1 MTKENKEIIVKDYL
15 TNLFHY
21 QNRIIIN
28 EIDDFSDHP
37 LRPWVKVFYSV
48 IKTENKIHTKKDL
61 VWSEYGTFDSLFVSE
76 IRDQKLNYL
85 GV

>member
-37 LRPWVKVFYSV
+37 LIPWVKVFYSV

-61 VWSEYGTFDSLFVSE
+61 VWSGYGTFNSLFVSE
-76 IRDQKLNYL
+76 IRDQKLKDL

>member
-1 MTKENKEIIVKDYL
+1 MTKENKEIIIKDYL
-15 TNLFHY
+15 IKLEKNKA
-21 QNRIIIN
+21 RIIIN

-37 LRPWVKVFYSV
+37 IRPWVKIFYSV

-61 VWSEYGTFDSLFVSE
+61 VWSEYGTFNSLFVSE
-76 IRDQKLNYL
+76 IRDQKLKDL